1 MMHSLS
7 DQNLNRECVT
17 GKPEAIHPVSITRG
31 CVEVASQ
38 SSVRLVGIPDRGP
51 GKTNDGRTEK
61 WMVGGPVKMVRLE
74 SQVES

>member
-1 MMHSLS
+1 M
-7 DQNLNRECVT
+7 
-17 GKPEAIHPVSITRG
+17 TRG
-31 CVEVASQ
+31 SGRVSRKRALGGFGCV
-38 SSVRLVGIPDRGP
+38 VGIPDRGP